1 MLGANGIA
9 DFALAP
15 AAGPAA
21 IERENAPSSLFAAKT
36 SLSACLLLASL
47 PFPGVAHAQ
56 GRGDELSSA
65 AAFVQ
70 ARVVKLTGAAV
81 GSQKG
86 YGSGVIATPDGQIVT
101 ALTPLLEGASIRAT
115 LSDGRVLDATVAKRD
130 EQRQLAVLKIEAS
143 GLPAFDL
150 SAGTDALKTGQV
162 GEWVLAA
169 ANPFKVAEGAEP
181 VSVSLGIFA
190 GRAPL
195 EARYR
200 RRDVAFRGEV
210 ILTDLVVSA
219 PGMSGGALTDLRG
232 RLLGV
237 IGRPVKSE
245 KTNTWLNYAIPSAEI
260 ADLLTDAA
268 TPPTQAAAPWARTPA
283 DADRLLIALGVRLFD
298 VGGRT
303 RPAYVE
309 RVRPDSPAAKAGL
322 MVDDLLLNVE
332 DVTVTTCEEV
342 RSALTQLPHAARLKL
357 VLKRGSRVESVE
369 IDGSAQQPTTRAEG
383 S

>member
-1 MLGANGIA
+1 MFGANGIVGI
-9 DFALAP
+9 AL
-15 AAGPAA
+15 GPAA
-21 IERENAPSSLFAAKT
+21 DRAAIAREIAPCSLFAAKS
-36 SLSACLLLASL
+36 SLSAWLLLASL
-47 PFPGVAHAQ
+47 PFQGLAHAQ
-56 GRGDELSSA
+56 EPGDELSTA

-86 YGSGVIATPDGQIVT
+86 YGSGVIVSPDGQIVT

-130 EQRQLAVLKIEAS
+130 EPRQLAVLKIAAS
-143 GLPAFDL
+143 GLPAFDI
-150 SAGTDALKTGQV
+150 SAGADAVKSGRV
-162 GEWVLAA
+162 GGWVLAA

-181 VSVSLGIFA
+181 VSVSLGTFA

-219 PGMSGGALTDLRG
+219 PGMAGGALTDLRG
-232 RLLGV
+232 QLLGV
-237 IGRPVKSE
+237 IGRPVQSE

-260 ADLLTDAA
+260 ADLLTDAV
-268 TPPTQAAAPWARTPA
+268 TPPAQAAAPWARTPA

-309 RVRPDSPAAKAGL
+309 RVRPDSPAAQAGL
-322 MVDDLLLNVE
+322 MADDLLLNVE

-342 RSALTQLPHAARLKL
+342 RSALTQLPHSARLKL

-369 IDGSAQQPTTRAEG
+369 IDCTAQQPATRAEG